1 MLTIASIILAMI
13 AADADSTF
21 KDRAEG
27 LSPTVFVT
35 DSSFTK
41 PTERAS
47 RMVLPSTDLPE
58 LAWGVLKQARRPDD
72 ILMESQF
79 FQYQT
84 TTTDLSDVGF

>member
-1 MLTIASIILAMI
+1 MAATVKNTAVSATAISDAVKVLLGLDKAALAE
-13 AADADSTF
+13 A
-21 KDRAEG
+21 
-27 LSPTVFVT
+27 
-35 DSSFTK
+35 TK
-41 PTERAS
+41 AN
-47 RMVLPSTDLPE
+47 PE